1 MDDPRDNSRSAVKH
15 ANPRDTAAPDNPPDT
30 AAGKP
35 ALSLDWWTVVAG
47 LALAALVLAG
57 LPAIPW

>member
-1 MDDPRDNSRSAVKH
+1 MKD
-15 ANPRDTAAPDNPPDT
+15 ANPRSTATYGNPRST
-30 AAGKP
+30 ATPGKP
-35 ALSLDWWTVVAG
+35 ALSLDWWTVVVG